1 MCGVALDESNGAISS
16 IKNELNEYIIYVS
29 KYTHL
34 SLNEF
39 WRTNCGKFRILA
51 EFVKYYCIIPIS
63 SVKSEQ
69 SFSSANFYQRKE
81 RSSLSAKNLKFS
93 MILPQH
99 EKLKELI
106 LINAFLYIY

>member
-1 MCGVALDESNGAISS
+1 MCGVALDESNVTTSS

-29 KYTHL
+29 NYTHI

-63 SVKSEQ
+63 SVKSD
-69 SFSSANFYQRKE
+69 NI
-81 RSSLSAKNLKFS
+81 LSK
-93 MILPQH
+93 
-99 EKLKELI
+99 
-106 LINAFLYIY
+106 IYGKYR